1 MLSSVEIAGI
11 AVRALDSKQA
21 RDIQIL
27 KTDKASLEA
36 YSASLDQALEQAV
49 ICVIAGK
56 TVIDSMPD
64 RFDRIENLMQ

>member
-1 MLSSVEIAGI
+1 MTHADREKE
-11 AVRALDSKQA
+11 RAE
-21 RDIQIL
+21 IL